1 MASYFLASSAEI
13 LLCMKKEPNEKNRVE
28 MAKTFFGSK
37 WLLASMVQDALKM
50 FRIETSKLEFAKFA
64 YDRTVDKQ
72 NYFKVFE
79 MFTASNSKKV
89 LNDFMKTHP

>member
-1 MASYFLASSAEI
+1 M
-13 LLCMKKEPNEKNRVE
+13 EPDTSGVNRVE
-28 MAKTFFGSK
+28 MAKTFFASK

-50 FRIETSKLEFAKFA
+50 FRIENSRLEFAKFA
-64 YDRTVDKQ
+64 YDRTTDKQ

-89 LNDFMKTHP
+89 MNEFIKAHP